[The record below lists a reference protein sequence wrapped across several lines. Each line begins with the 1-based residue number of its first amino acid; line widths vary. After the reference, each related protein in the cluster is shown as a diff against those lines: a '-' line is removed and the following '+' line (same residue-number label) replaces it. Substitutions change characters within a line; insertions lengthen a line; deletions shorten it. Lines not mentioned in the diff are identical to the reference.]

1 MKSSAFQ
8 IILLAVFAALAVVGV
23 LIFAFAVGSTKGNSV
38 GPLVIWGTLDGSSFS
53 TLLRQLSDS
62 NDAFLAVSYVQKDPT
77 TFEADLTQAIA
88 SGTGPDLFVL
98 RQDYAVLDTPKIQ
111 PIPYTGAGSLPRS
124 QFESTF
130 IDVASPFLGEKGVL
144 AVPFLVDPLVLYW
157 NKDILNTYGFAQPPQ
172 YWDQTPAMVASIT
185 KKGEAGTIVLS
196 AIPMGEYANVDN
208 AKDILSL
215 LILQAGGLIT
225 TYDNGKLTPV
235 IAGTVGNSLGA
246 TEKAL
251 DFYTSFA
258 NPSRD
263 ASYTWN
269 RSLPGSRASFAA
281 GASALYVGFASEN
294 ALIHKMNPNGNFAIA
309 RIPQI
314 RNVATAID
322 VARVYG
328 FAIPRNAKNPSGS
341 LTLAYTLASSANT
354 AIAAGLF
361 AIPPARRD
369 VLAKGADGDMGVF
382 ETEAIRA
389 HTWVD
394 PDPLATADIFK
405 AMIENTT
412 SGSVPL
418 LTDAVQRAQQQMNH
432 LFGI

>member
-1 MKSSAFQ
+1 MKSSVFQ
-8 IILLAVFAALAVVGV
+8 IILLASFAAFAVVGV

-53 TLLRQLSDS
+53 TLLRQVSDK
-62 NDAFLAVSYVQKDPT
+62 NDAFLAVSYVQKDPA
-77 TFEADLTQAIA
+77 TFETELTQAIA
-88 SGTGPDLFVL
+88 SGTGPDLFIL

-111 PIPYTGAGSLPRS
+111 PIPYTGSGSLSRS

-130 IDVASPFLGEKGVL
+130 IDVTSPFLSEQGVL

-157 NKDILNTYGFAQPPQ
+157 NKDILNTYSFAQPPQ
-172 YWDQTPAMVASIT
+172 YWDQIPAMVASIT
-185 KKGEAGTIVLS
+185 KKDDTGAIVLS
-196 AIPMGEYANVDN
+196 AIPMGEYANVNN

-235 IAGTVGNSLGA
+235 IAGTVGNSIGA

-263 ASYTWN
+263 TTYTWN
-269 RSLPGSRASFAA
+269 RSLPSSRAAFAA
-281 GASALYVGFASEN
+281 GKSALYIGFASEN
-294 ALIHKMNPNGNFAIA
+294 ALIHKMNPNINFAIT

-314 RNVATAID
+314 RNAAVAID

-341 LTLAYTLASSANT
+341 LALAYTLASSENS
-354 AIAAGLF
+354 AIAAKLF
-361 AIPPARRD
+361 ALPSARRD
-369 VLAKGADGDMGVF
+369 VLAMSTDGDMRVF
-382 ETEAIRA
+382 NAEAIRS

-394 PDPLATADIFK
+394 PDPIATEDIFK
-405 AMIENTT
+405 TMIENTT

-418 LTDAVQRAQQQMNH
+418 LTDVVQRAQQQLSH
-432 LFGI
+432 IFGI

>member
-1 MKSSAFQ
+1 MKGTAFQ
-8 IILLAVFAALAVVGV
+8 IILLAIFAALAVVGV
-23 LIFAFAVGSTKGNSV
+23 LIFAFAVGNTKGNSV
-38 GPLVIWGTLDGSSFS
+38 GPLVIWGTLDGQSFS
-53 TLLRQLSDS
+53 TLLRQLSDT
-62 NDAFLAVSYVQKDPT
+62 NDAFLQVSYVQKDPA
-77 TFEADLTQAIA
+77 TFESELTQAIA
-88 SGTGPDLFVL
+88 SGTGPDLFLL
-98 RQDYAVLDTPKIQ
+98 RQDYAVLDMPKIA
-111 PIPYTGAGSLPRS
+111 PIPYTGAGALPRS

-130 IDVASPFLGEKGVL
+130 VDVAAPFLGEKGVL

-157 NKDILNTYGFAQPPQ
+157 NKDLLNTYGFAQPPQ

-185 KKGEAGTIVLS
+185 KRNDAGAIVLS

-225 TYDNGKLTPV
+225 AYDNGKLVPV
-235 IAGTVGNSLGA
+235 IAGTVGNTLGA

-269 RSLPGSRASFAA
+269 RSLRSSRATFAA
-281 GASALYVGFASEN
+281 GESALYIGYASEHD
-294 ALIHKMNPNGNFAIA
+294 LIKNMNPNLNFAIA
-309 RIPQI
+309 KMPQI
-314 RNVATAID
+314 RSAATTIGT
-322 VARVYG
+322 ARVYG
-328 FAIPRNAKNPSGS
+328 FAIPRNAKNTAGS
-341 LTLAYTLASSANT
+341 LTLAYTLASSANAT
-354 AIAAGLF
+354 VAAGLF
-361 AIPPARRD
+361 AIAPARRD
-369 VLAKGADGDMGVF
+369 VLALGAEGDMGIF
-382 ETEAIRA
+382 ELEAIRA

-394 PDPLATADIFK
+394 PDPVATEAVFK

-418 LTDAVQRAQQQMNH
+418 LTDAVGRAQQQMSRI
-432 LFGI
+432 FGL